1 MGIPDYVFVV
11 RNRSSATHNLYDFTA
26 THNKKMVRNNKFTD
40 EQAWSEIS
48 TRPVGNQRREF
59 KCKYLFL

>member
-1 MGIPDYVFVV
+1 
-11 RNRSSATHNLYDFTA
+11 
-26 THNKKMVRNNKFTD
+26 MVRNNKFTD